1 MKHVK
6 TNTILALATVLAL
19 GVAGCKGQKPTKLTT
34 IPGVKTIVQNPTT
47 TGPVG
52 PQFPTQPP
60 PGTTLPPTQ
69 PPTTTTFPP
78 TTTQPPVVINPG
90 PTVDPINFD
99 FPSSFENTFADRRAL
114 FDLMLNFDYD
124 SAAIRPADMPKI
136 EQVARHLLQNPKFL
150 LQVEGHCDERGTEQ
164 YNLSL
169 GERRALAVTEQIIRM
184 GISPNRIR
192 TLSLGE
198 EVPLVDAG
206 SQDAY
211 AQNRRGEFVLMVP
224 QR

>member
-1 MKHVK
+1 MKYDK
-6 TNTILALATVLAL
+6 LNITFAVLAL
-19 GVAGCKGQKPTKLTT
+19 FAVGVSGCKSQKPTKLTT
-34 IPGVKTIVQNPTT
+34 IPGVKTVVQNPSP

-52 PQFPTQPP
+52 PVTPVNPP
-60 PGTTLPPTQ
+60 PGTTLPPTP
-69 PPTTTTFPP
+69 PPTT
-78 TTTQPPVVINPG
+78 PPVGPTGPVVVNPG
-90 PTVDPINFD
+90 PTDPMNFD
-99 FPSSFENTFADRRAL
+99 FPSTFENTIADRDAL
-114 FDLMLNFDYD
+114 FDLMVNFDYD
-124 SAAIRPADMPKI
+124 SASIRPADMPKI
-136 EQVARHLLQNPKFL
+136 TEVARHLLQNPKFL

-169 GERRALAVTEQIIRM
+169 GERRALAVTEQIIRL

-198 EVPLVDAG
+198 EVPMVD
-206 SQDAY
+206 SSTQDAY

>member
-1 MKHVK
+1 MKYDK
-6 TNTILALATVLAL
+6 LNITFAVLTLFAV
-19 GVAGCKGQKPTKLTT
+19 GVSGCKSQKPTKLTT
-34 IPGVKTIVQNPTT
+34 IPGVKTVVQNPNP

-52 PQFPTQPP
+52 PVTPVNPP
-60 PGTTLPPTQ
+60 PGTTLPPTT
-69 PPTTTTFPP
+69 PPTTTPVGP
-78 TTTQPPVVINPG
+78 TGPVVVNPG
-90 PTVDPINFD
+90 PTDPMNFD
-99 FPSSFENTFADRRAL
+99 FPSTFENTIADRDAL
-114 FDLMLNFDYD
+114 FDLMVNFDYD
-124 SAAIRPADMPKI
+124 SASIRPADMPKI
-136 EQVARHLLQNPKFL
+136 TEVARHLLQNPKFL

-169 GERRALAVTEQIIRM
+169 GERRALAVTEQIIRL

-198 EVPLVDAG
+198 EVPMVD
-206 SQDAY
+206 SSTQDAY

>member
-1 MKHVK
+1 MKYDK
-6 TNTILALATVLAL
+6 LKILFAVIGVLAV
-19 GVAGCKGQKPTKLTT
+19 GVSGCKSQKPTKLTT
-34 IPGVKTIVQNPTT
+34 IPGVKTVVQNPNP

-52 PQFPTQPP
+52 PVNPVNPP
-60 PGTTLPPTQ
+60 PGTTLPPTT
-69 PPTTTTFPP
+69 PPTTTPIGPITPNG
-78 TTTQPPVVINPG
+78 PVVVNPG
-90 PTVDPINFD
+90 PTDPMNFD
-99 FPSSFENTFADRRAL
+99 FPSSFENTIANRDAL
-114 FDLMLNFDYD
+114 FDLMVNFDYD
-124 SAAIRPADMPKI
+124 SAAIRPGDMPKI
-136 EQVARHLLQNPKFL
+136 TEVARHLLQNPKFL

-169 GERRALAVTEQIIRM
+169 GERRALAVTEQIIRL

-198 EVPLVDAG
+198 EVPMVD
-206 SQDAY
+206 SSTQDAY